1 MGRQLKRRRQ
11 RWTPLSDVNIKHN
24 WRKTK
29 IKFHLIM
36 EVDMEID
43 DLRSEDGDEYEEFL
57 VYIDIDPTS
66 IAVNQISESSLKIFG
81 METNKPLLQINNQFF
96 EGKKTKQQ

>member
-1 MGRQLKRRRQ
+1 
-11 RWTPLSDVNIKHN
+11 
-24 WRKTK
+24 
-29 IKFHLIM
+29 M

-96 EGKKTKQQ
+96 EGKKTKQRQKC